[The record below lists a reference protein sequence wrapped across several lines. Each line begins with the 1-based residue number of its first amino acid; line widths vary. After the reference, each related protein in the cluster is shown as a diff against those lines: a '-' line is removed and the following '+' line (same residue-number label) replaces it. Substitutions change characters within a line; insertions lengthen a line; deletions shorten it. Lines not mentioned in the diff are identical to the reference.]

1 MDTAEVNINLNIITF
16 HFNHF
21 LLKVQLQAP
30 KSSSIMKIF
39 AQCKDVEDDDV
50 DVAMVNTSN
59 KSRAMP

>member
-50 DVAMVNTSN
+50 DVAMVNI
-59 KSRAMP
+59 